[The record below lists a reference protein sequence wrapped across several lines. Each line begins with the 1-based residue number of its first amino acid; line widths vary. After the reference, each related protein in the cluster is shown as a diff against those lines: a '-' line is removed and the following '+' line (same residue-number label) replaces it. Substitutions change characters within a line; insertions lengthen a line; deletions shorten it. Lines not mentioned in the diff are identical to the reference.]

1 MSLNARCVELLSA
14 DLAEAGGA
22 ASVGTAGGTTWLSA
36 LQQWLGA
43 SLVGVVLFGSRAR
56 GDARP
61 DSDTDLLIV
70 VGDDVPLRR
79 ELYSWWDQ
87 RFPQD
92 LSPHFVHLPA
102 DAAGS
107 GVLWL
112 ESSIDGILLYDTAR
126 RVASLLARIRREAVE
141 GRLIRRMAHGHP
153 YWVRRSPEEVDAQ

>member
-14 DLAEAGGA
+14 DLAEAGSA
-22 ASVGTAGGTTWLSA
+22 ASGGTAGGTTWLSA
-36 LQQWLGA
+36 LQQWLGT

-70 VGDDVPLRR
+70 VGDDIPLRR
-79 ELYSWWDQ
+79 DLYSWWDQ

-102 DAAGS
+102 DVAAAGA
-107 GVLWL
+107 LWL
-112 ESSIDGILLYDTAR
+112 EASIDGILLHDTAR

-141 GRLIRRMAHGHP
+141 GRLVRRMAHGHP
-153 YWVRRSPEEVDAQ
+153 YWVRRAPEEVHAQ